1 MLAVLSPYTQPR
13 WGRYAII
20 GTERTQL
27 NNFFVTSTDP
37 NNTFSTQER
46 FNLETGKVYTANEWW
61 TSEF

>member
-1 MLAVLSPYTQPR
+1 M
-13 WGRYAII
+13 
-20 GTERTQL
+20 GTERTML

-46 FNLETGKVYTANEWW
+46 FNLETGKVYIANEWW